1 MFDDFTAY
9 FDDLHFYLQM
19 VAVILMFQAIVLTV
33 VGALIITRLTQMV
46 EVAKNNGKQAAWR
59 DSQTFKPTPNQ
70 PYPPPGWGQQRG

>member
-1 MFDDFTAY
+1 
-9 FDDLHFYLQM
+9 
-19 VAVILMFQAIVLTV
+19 
-33 VGALIITRLTQMV
+33 MV